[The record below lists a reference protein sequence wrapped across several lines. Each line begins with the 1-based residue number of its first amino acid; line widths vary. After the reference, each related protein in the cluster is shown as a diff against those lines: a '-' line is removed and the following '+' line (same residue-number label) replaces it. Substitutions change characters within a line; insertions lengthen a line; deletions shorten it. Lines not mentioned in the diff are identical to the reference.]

1 LTWSLRKRLCKTM
14 SAGTI
19 GRKGEL
25 LRLAIFCPA
34 LIFLGCGTNTS
45 QPVFPLYV
53 FSTIGSPAI
62 VSLTPVQTNLDP
74 LDPLMQ
80 FDLKYYI
87 TNQEEG
93 FLGYNLYITSSST
106 SAQGTL
112 GGLGSAAYTPDG
124 VTPTYSHVG
133 ATASTAPEALIT
145 KRVEYQVA
153 PPNTRQFQYCELY
166 YFRLTALTR
175 SGLESPPS
183 AQASSCAATDSAL
196 CPSGTPCRP

>member
-1 LTWSLRKRLCKTM
+1 M
-14 SAGTI
+14 
-19 GRKGEL
+19 
-25 LRLAIFCPA
+25 RLAIFSF
-34 LIFLGCGTNTS
+34 LFLFLGCGTNTN

-53 FSTIGSPAI
+53 FSTVGAPAI
-62 VSLTPVQTNLDP
+62 VSLTAVQANLDP
-74 LDPLMQ
+74 VDPLMQ

-87 TNQEEG
+87 TNQEDG

-112 GGLGSAAYTPDG
+112 VGLGTGPYLPDG

-133 ATASTAPEALIT
+133 TAASTAPSSLVT

-166 YFRLTALTR
+166 YFRMTAVTR
-175 SGLESPPS
+175 SGLESAPS
-183 AQASSCAATDSAL
+183 AQASSCAALNTAL

>member
-1 LTWSLRKRLCKTM
+1 M

-19 GRKGEL
+19 GRRREPS
-25 LRLAIFCPA
+25 RLAIFWA
-34 LIFLGCGTNTS
+34 LLVFLNCGTNTN

-53 FSTIGSPAI
+53 FSTVGSPAI
-62 VSLTPVQTNLDP
+62 VSLTPAQANLDP

-112 GGLGSAAYTPDG
+112 MGLGTGAYLPSG
-124 VTPTYSHVG
+124 VTPTFSHVG
-133 ATASTAPEALIT
+133 VTASTAPAGLIT
-145 KRVEYQVA
+145 QRVEYQVA
-153 PPNTRQFQYCELY
+153 PPATRQFQYCELY

-175 SGLESPPS
+175 SGLESAPS
-183 AQASSCAATDSAL
+183 AQASSCAALNSAL
-196 CPSGTPCRP
+196 CPSGTPCKP